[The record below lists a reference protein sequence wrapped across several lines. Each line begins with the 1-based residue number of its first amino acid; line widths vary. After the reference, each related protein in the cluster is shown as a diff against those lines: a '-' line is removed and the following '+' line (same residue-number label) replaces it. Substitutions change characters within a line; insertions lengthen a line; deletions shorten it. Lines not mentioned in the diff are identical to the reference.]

1 MARKRDISQ
10 LDQINEPSTS
20 ATIHAAVTSI
30 SPIKKGRLNTQ
41 FFDATLADT
50 TSAVRLVGFSPQQ
63 QIQLNEIHKA
73 NSPVELS
80 DCVVKLSSQG
90 EGYDVML
97 KSNTQIRKSSRK
109 LDMETIM
116 ASTLDCKPI
125 TLDMLQTLAQYEK
138 VSVNVKVLQLLQ
150 TEQVGQD
157 KKLKRDVLIA
167 DHTATAKVVLWEQQ
181 VDSLEKDKSYTLKNV
196 HVKEFKSKKHLSI
209 PKNDLEDTV
218 DEIPADDEHTTLY
231 NPQIIGVTDL
241 DNYRSCLQCKAR
253 VEPQTPPLG
262 KCTKE
267 DCLMIQLFDLCQE
280 QTTVRV
286 MLRHV
291 NNEGEYSHITCFA
304 YGDLVYQLDNKPK
317 NHPLTKSDFLKPK
330 KLHEIQIITGK
341 NIVTF
346 VLRQS

>member
-1 MARKRDISQ
+1 
-10 LDQINEPSTS
+10 
-20 ATIHAAVTSI
+20 
-30 SPIKKGRLNTQ
+30 
-41 FFDATLADT
+41 
-50 TSAVRLVGFSPQQ
+50 
-63 QIQLNEIHKA
+63 
-73 NSPVELS
+73 
-80 DCVVKLSSQG
+80 
-90 EGYDVML
+90 
-97 KSNTQIRKSSRK
+97 
-109 LDMETIM
+109 M
-116 ASTLDCKPI
+116 ASTLVCKPI
-125 TLDMLQTLAQYEK
+125 TLDMLQTLPQYEK

-181 VDSLEKDKSYTLKNV
+181 VNSLEKGKSYTLKNV
-196 HVKEFKSKKHLSI
+196 HVKSKKHLSI
-209 PKNDLEDTV
+209 PKNYFEITIINDLEDTV
-218 DEIPADDEHTTLY
+218 DEIPTDDEHTTLY

-253 VEPQTPPLG
+253 VVEPQTPPLG

-267 DCLMIQLFDLCQE
+267 DCLMIQLYDLCQE

-291 NNEGEYSHITCFA
+291 DNEGDYSHITCSA
-304 YGDLVYQLDNKPK
+304 YGDLVYQLVNLPK
-317 NHPLTKSDFLKPK
+317 NHPLTKSDFLKPQ
-330 KLHEIQIITGK
+330 KLHEIQILTGK